1 MSLPLKELIKIG
13 ETQLSDAGVDDAARD
28 AKLLY
33 CFLDNLDSVGFLM
46 RWQDVLPDNTC
57 ERYFEL
63 VERRASGETAPIHN
77 GKPGIYGTFFQSRSV
92 RAHSETGHG
101 NHG

>member
-13 ETQLSDAGVDDAARD
+13 ETQLSDAGVDDAAKRRQIAVLFGQFGFGRLPD
-28 AKLLY
+28 ALAG
-33 CFLDNLDSVGFLM
+33 C
-46 RWQDVLPDNTC
+46 LPDNTC

-63 VERRASGETAPIHN
+63 VERRASGEPLQYITGSQEFMGLSFKVDP
-77 GKPGIYGTFFQSRSV
+77 SV
-92 RAHSETGHG
+92 LIPRQDT